1 MSEWVSVAAVASIA
15 EGEMLAA
22 TVGGDAEIAIY
33 NVAGRFYA
41 TDNICTHAYANLT
54 DGFLEDEQVEC
65 PLHGGRFDVTTGKG
79 LCSPITCDV
88 RTYPVRV
95 LGTEIQV
102 CISTIGDASTA

>member
-1 MSEWVSVAAVASIA
+1 MSEWVSVAAVDSIA
-15 EGEMLAA
+15 EGDMRAV
-22 TVGGDAEIAIY
+22 TVGSAEIAIY

-54 DGFLEDEQVEC
+54 DGYLEDGEVEC

-95 LGTEIQV
+95 VGADIQV
-102 CISTIGDASTA
+102 CVIADA